1 MSRIFA
7 SLLLIVAF
15 LAWNRVRILLTP
27 EGLAQAARELGPAL
41 RDDVLASLAYRL
53 QAANVAQADFAATS
67 VIFALLIAALGYFC
81 DMLLGRKGFGP
92 LGNMGLLVA
101 GSCVASALWVS
112 ALPPAFLSILS
123 LDVFVAA
130 LGGAFALVGAALLR
144 HLIWVRFD
152 DLAAAAPPLDSER
165 RPPRPAARTSAD
177 ILKRRRR

>member
-1 MSRIFA
+1 LSRIFA

-27 EGLAQAARELGPAL
+27 EGLTQAARELGPAL

-53 QAANVAQADFAATS
+53 QAANVAQADFVATS
-67 VIFALLIAALGYFC
+67 VIFALLIVALGYFC
-81 DMLLGRKGFGP
+81 DMLLERKGFGP

-101 GSCVASALWVS
+101 GSCVASALWVT

-144 HLIWVRFD
+144 HLIWARFD
-152 DLAAAAPPLDSER
+152 DLAAAPPLDGER